1 MTGSANAAGSTPTLI
16 DYESW
21 GSGVRIFSGG
31 PFAYKTT
38 NISVLDLFAGNGG
51 LQDVLAADDPGP
63 IVHLDC
69 IDDRTDGALARIGVR
84 IVELLVHQ
92 PRECVDLP
100 SVDRGSSAVSSP
112 GAIKGSLRSL
122 LLHFQGGST
131 FTKDIIQFHDAIF
144 DRAIEP
150 FEAIFGVAEFSLQVQ
165 KPVVGGLTLCRLT
178 LHQRLQEIGDP
189 GRKDP
194 LLEIGQHDFVQG
206 CRQNMATLA
215 NGLTLLQFAVLA
227 RVMLDLEFAS
237 ANTPP
242 RFVSIAWWSQPVA
255 ATLYLRGKRWSV
267 GWKADFIEVLLRQKR
282 RWKRGESLKAIGR
295 AFGKQSSS
303 IYFLV
308 APHGGI
314 RPAERRRSRLAL
326 TLAEREVVSR
336 GVTAHR
342 SARSIAKLLGR
353 SPSTVSREMS
363 RNGGCDRYRATL
375 ADENAW
381 GRARRP
387 KCCKLATNPPLRRAV
402 AGKLRLDWSP
412 EQIAG
417 WLKRTHPEDECN
429 QVSHE
434 TIYRSLFVQARG
446 VLKEELLSHLRSK
459 RSMRR
464 SRPVDPSGDKRGHIK
479 DIVSI
484 RQRPA
489 AVEDRAVP
497 GHWEGDLLSGPNNS
511 YIATLV
517 ERHTRYVMLAKVAG
531 KDTRTVVAALIKQAK
546 KLPRELYK
554 SLTGERGKEL
564 TDHRRFTLATKID
577 VYFCDPQSPW
587 QRG

>member
-1 MTGSANAAGSTPTLI
+1 MECGLMVHKFHRGFTAAENT
-16 DYESW
+16 
-21 GSGVRIFSGG
+21 
-31 PFAYKTT
+31 
-38 NISVLDLFAGNGG
+38 
-51 LQDVLAADDPGP
+51 
-63 IVHLDC
+63 
-69 IDDRTDGALARIGVR
+69 
-84 IVELLVHQ
+84 ELW
-92 PRECVDLP
+92 D
-100 SVDRGSSAVSSP
+100 
-112 GAIKGSLRSL
+112 
-122 LLHFQGGST
+122 
-131 FTKDIIQFHDAIF
+131 
-144 DRAIEP
+144 
-150 FEAIFGVAEFSLQVQ
+150 
-165 KPVVGGLTLCRLT
+165 
-178 LHQRLQEIGDP
+178 
-189 GRKDP
+189 
-194 LLEIGQHDFVQG
+194 
-206 CRQNMATLA
+206 
-215 NGLTLLQFAVLA
+215 
-227 RVMLDLEFAS
+227 
-237 ANTPP
+237 
-242 RFVSIAWWSQPVA
+242 
-255 ATLYLRGKRWSV
+255 
-267 GWKADFIEVLLRQKR
+267 

-326 TLAEREVVSR
+326 TLAEREEISR
-336 GVTAHR
+336 GVTAHQ
-342 SARSIAKLLGR
+342 SARSIARLLGR
-353 SPSTVSREMS
+353 SPSTVSREMR
-363 RNGGCDRYRATL
+363 RNGGYDRYRATL
-375 ADENAW
+375 AAENAW
-381 GRARRP
+381 ARSRRP
-387 KCCKLATNPPLRRAV
+387 KCCKLATNPRLRQAV

-434 TIYRSLFVQARG
+434 TIYCSLFVQARG
-446 VLKEELLSHLRSK
+446 VLKKELLSHLRSK

-464 SRPVDPSGDKRGHIK
+464 SKPVDPNGDRRGHIK

-531 KDTRTVVAALIKQAK
+531 KDTRTVVTALIKQAK
-546 KLPRELYK
+546 KLPKELYK
-554 SLTGERGKEL
+554 SLTWDRGKEL

-587 QRG
+587 QRGSNENTNGLLRQYFPKGTDLSVHSQAYLNKVARQLNERPRETLQFETPAERFNACVAATGCDRRRNADFAGFKRTLVSKYGPSARYTECLCSRCTCAPGDSLTGRLRLHPPTQACVSSSFGHPAWGNPRGREPRDSRSGRWPNPPEPPPEEEDFQTQGFRPNRNSRSSIGPTRRCRRDRSRPRVRLLCLLAEYFQSETRSHSSALRAASAA